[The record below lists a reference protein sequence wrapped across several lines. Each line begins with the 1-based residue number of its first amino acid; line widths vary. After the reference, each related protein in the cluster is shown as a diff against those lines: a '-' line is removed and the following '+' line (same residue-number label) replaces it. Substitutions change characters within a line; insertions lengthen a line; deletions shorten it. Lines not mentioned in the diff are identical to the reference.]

1 MVKKDYSSWNKQ
13 EIIKELE
20 IKDKKLKKTYGL
32 IWGAEE
38 EPERVV
44 ELCKEKLPVLVENI
58 KKEIKKDHEE
68 PTNILIEGDNYH
80 TLSVLNYTHKGKID
94 FIYID
99 PPYNTKNQG
108 FTYNDRL
115 VDINDSYRHS
125 KYLSHINKRLNLA
138 KKILKKRGMITISI
152 GEDEFAQLKLL
163 CDEIFKEKNYVGCI
177 ARLTKRGG
185 NKKPFCGQKL
195 LISEWKKQIPATESK

>member
-58 KKEIKKDHEE
+58 KKEIK
-68 PTNILIEGDNYH
+68 
-80 TLSVLNYTHKGKID
+80 
-94 FIYID
+94 
-99 PPYNTKNQG
+99 
-108 FTYNDRL
+108 
-115 VDINDSYRHS
+115 
-125 KYLSHINKRLNLA
+125 
-138 KKILKKRGMITISI
+138 
-152 GEDEFAQLKLL
+152 
-163 CDEIFKEKNYVGCI
+163 
-177 ARLTKRGG
+177 
-185 NKKPFCGQKL
+185 
-195 LISEWKKQIPATESK
+195 